1 MASKQLRV
9 EITGNA
15 NQLGAEAKKAQGY
28 IDDLKREGLNRLS
41 GGVLAGGAA
50 AAVTLGIQALRT
62 IVGEIRSILDRA
74 ERLNV
79 SAAGARQLRSF
90 SSALGVDE
98 ASVDSAVQ
106 QARKAR
112 SDALAGDDEAIRS
125 FERLGLAL
133 SEIKDLSP
141 DAMFSRILDAMSGAD
156 LDPQRFRAASM
167 LLGSSGAE
175 AFAPWSQSPGAFSAA
190 RAYAGGAEVG
200 VQVLGAPQG
209 LFGRA
214 MTSLLMDAAS
224 PVVREFFRA
233 VRKPFEPVSQF
244 GVATEE
250 QARDMA
256 EQNQVK
262 LNQATRA
269 QLSDEQRIN
278 QALAERLRLITLIE
292 AERDPVK
299 RQKLLASA
307 IQVENELGAL
317 AGKSAGGSGGS
328 GGAFSRSNDSL
339 RAIGADLSRFG
350 PSLATRLQEQT
361 NTEIRNMKQTLDQ
374 GLRRI
379 EQELQRDL

>member
-1 MASKQLRV
+1 MASKELRV

-28 IDDLKREGLNRLS
+28 IDDLKRGGLNVLTAGAFA
-41 GGVLAGGAA
+41 GGVTGAIA
-50 AAVTLGIQALRT
+50 LGMQALTRA
-62 IVGEIRSILDRA
+62 VSEIRSVMDRA
-74 ERLNV
+74 EKLNV
-79 SAAGARQLRSF
+79 STATVRQLKAF
-90 SSALGVDE
+90 GKMVGAEDGTIDSS
-98 ASVDSAVQ
+98 VQ
-106 QARKAR
+106 QVRQSR
-112 SDALAGDDEAIRS
+112 SDALAGDDAAGRS
-125 FERLGLAL
+125 FERLGISLR
-133 SEIKDLSP
+133 EIAEMKP
-141 DAMFSRILDAMSGAD
+141 DEIFHRVLD
-156 LDPQRFRAASM
+156 
-167 LLGSSGAE
+167 
-175 AFAPWSQSPGAFSAA
+175 AFSAQELTA
-190 RAYAGGAEVG
+190 QRYYDITKIIGE
-200 VQVLGAPQG
+200 
-209 LFGRA
+209 
-214 MTSLLMDAAS
+214 DAAKKLGPFAVNPRSIGLARDTADRTADYGWFMRLLAS
-224 PVVREFFRA
+224 PFTSVIRGA
-233 VRKPFEPVSQF
+233 VRRRSEPFEPFSTFGLSQ
-244 GVATEE
+244 EE

-256 EQNQVK
+256 TQNQVK

-269 QLSDEQRIN
+269 QLSDEERIN